1 MILRPYSPCP
11 YSVAD
16 DWDVIII
23 ERGGPCEEDRPA
35 GDAGYHGP
43 VGGCFWS
50 VLDNQLHW
58 AEVGLV
64 VDQAVIHSGVLNGNW
79 RKLQAVPVLVQGAPE
94 RVVPLGDLVIVPQKP
109 EAIV

>member
-1 MILRPYSPCP
+1 MIFRPYSPCP

-43 VGGCFWS
+43 V
-50 VLDNQLHW
+50 
-58 AEVGLV
+58 
-64 VDQAVIHSGVLNGNW
+64 
-79 RKLQAVPVLVQGAPE
+79 
-94 RVVPLGDLVIVPQKP
+94 
-109 EAIV
+109 